1 MPPGQHFSSVPSFPP
16 APLLPA
22 QSLEATM
29 RSVLPSPIP
38 PAQGPS
44 ATSYPPLTL
53 DGSLAPAQPSPAGVD
68 LDTDEAEFRP
78 SLLARIRRMF
88 GRSKPSGEL

>member
-1 MPPGQHFSSVPSFPP
+1 
-16 APLLPA
+16 L
-22 QSLEATM
+22 
-29 RSVLPSPIP
+29 RSVLPSPLP
-38 PAQGPS
+38 PAQSPS

-53 DGSLAPAQPSPAGVD
+53 DGSLAPAQPSLSSPSAD